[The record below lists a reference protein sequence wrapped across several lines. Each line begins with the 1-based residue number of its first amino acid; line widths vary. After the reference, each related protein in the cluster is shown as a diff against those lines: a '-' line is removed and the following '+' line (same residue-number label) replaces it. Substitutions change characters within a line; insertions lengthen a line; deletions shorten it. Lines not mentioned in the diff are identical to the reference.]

1 MFVINI
7 NSMNNGSLYFLYE
20 QLLCYFWF
28 FLFFFIFAESLENS
42 FREIEIFAL

>member
-1 MFVINI
+1 
-7 NSMNNGSLYFLYE
+7 MNNFYAIFD
-20 QLLCYFWF
+20 F